1 MARQPYQPPRQG
13 VPGMIVDSLLMLVLV
28 FFALMAPAWIAEWRA
43 AEAPTAEAAT
53 AEAAAP
59 AVTWEQLGQ
68 NPTMQSA
75 WEKLGKDPAAAKEII
90 DHRFDYTID
99 IVKLLFVAALIAFY
113 FWFMLSASAK
123 EYREVIAERFGDKG
137 QG

>member
-13 VPGMIVDSLLMLVLV
+13 VPGMIIDSLLMLVLV
-28 FFALMAPAWIAEWRA
+28 FFALMAPAWLAEWRA
-43 AEAPTAEAAT
+43 AQEPAAEASAT
-53 AEAAAP
+53 GEAAP

-68 NPTMQSA
+68 NPTMQAA

-90 DHRFDYTID
+90 DHKFDYSIS

-123 EYREVIAERFGDKG
+123 EYRDVIAERFGDKE

>member
-13 VPGMIVDSLLMLVLV
+13 VAGMIVDSLLMLVLV

-43 AEAPTAEAAT
+43 AEAPAAEAAT